1 MNYLKLLVINVFTLS
16 GLILQASPVKVAII
30 AEDFSGDAAAG
41 DLEMLESVA
50 TAAISKKSG
59 VVVIGRRK

>member
-1 MNYLKLLVINVFTLS
+1 MHSLSIIALGVFTLS

-30 AEDFSGDAAAG
+30 AEDFSGEAAAG

-50 TAAISKKSG
+50 TAAIAKKVG
-59 VVVIGRRK
+59 LL